1 MTTSVSHQTED
12 RQWDIRLNVQ
22 STEYLDSIIANVM
35 EENAK
40 GKFKYILVGGV
51 EIGTKPNHSDY
62 QVKHIHCAVV
72 FHNRASK
79 ASILKNWDI
88 VEGNGYYMVPRNRD
102 MPYSGWRAHHTKEFS
117 KVSKEEKDWI
127 LFESGELPADAGTK
141 RKAIPLRS
149 ESEKKMKTDDI
160 IRDMRGLLE
169 AGKEKEAFDL
179 YPRNY
184 IQYGEKIKAMIH
196 QKTKSFFG
204 KHQDPHLYVHG
215 YPGSGKTSLLKFVYE
230 DYYKKNLDNK
240 FWDLY
245 NDEHHTHVM
254 LEDLDSTVLDRL
266 GIQFLKTIC
275 DEAGFAIDQKYKTP
289 QLTRATILVT
299 SNQTLDELV
308 TLCDECKLVEST
320 RAALKRRFYQL
331 RVDQLQRLLGLKLI
345 NEYER
350 KQLKKQGNEDTSKL
364 YMSWDYQ
371 LDAPT
376 GLPLKTPS
384 EYREIIRNS
393 YYK

>member
-1 MTTSVSHQTED
+1 MSAVPHATED
-12 RQWDIRLNVQ
+12 RQWDIRINVQ
-22 STEYLDSIIANVM
+22 DDDYLESIITNVM
-35 EENAK
+35 EEHSK
-40 GKFKYILVGGV
+40 GKFKYVLIGGL

-62 QVKHIHCAVV
+62 QVRHVHCAVI

-102 MPYSGWRAHHTKEFS
+102 LPYSGWRDHHTKQFS
-117 KVSKEEKDWI
+117 KISANAEDWV
-127 LFESGELPADAGTK
+127 LYEQGELPADSGTK
-141 RKAIPLRS
+141 RKAMPLRS
-149 ESEKKMKTDDI
+149 EKEKKLKTDEI

-169 AGKEKEAFDL
+169 DGKDKEAFEL

-184 IQYGEKIKAMIH
+184 MQYGEKLKAMIH
-196 QKTKSFFG
+196 QKKKSFFG
-204 KHQDPHLYVHG
+204 KHQDPHIYLYG
-215 YPGSGKTSLLKFVYE
+215 YPGTGKTSLLKMVYE
-230 DYYKKNLDNK
+230 DYYKKNLENK

-245 NDEHHTHVM
+245 NEDVHTHVM
-254 LEDLDSTVLDRL
+254 LEDLDSTVLDKL
-266 GIQFLKTIC
+266 GVQFIKTIC
-275 DEAGFAIDQKYKTP
+275 DEAGFAIDQKYKSP

-299 SNQTLDELV
+299 SNQDIDQLI

-350 KQLKKQGNEDTSKL
+350 KQLKKSGNDDPSKL
-364 YMSWDYQ
+364 YLDWNYQ

-376 GLPLKTPS
+376 GLPLKTPA
-384 EYREIIRNS
+384 EYRQIIRDS